1 MNPTPDASPPMTPE
15 RFFGVA
21 LPQIAARQAGVFRAL
36 RGRIV
41 FAIAD
46 HGAWTVQLG
55 NSSQPVR
62 EGASDAVDLSLF
74 LTAEAFDRLIQN
86 SLDLE
91 QAIERKAVGYE
102 GDLGLLEKLGYLL
115 ASGTNADGVQ
125 VDQVSI
131 GMKRV

>member
-1 MNPTPDASPPMTPE
+1 MNPASETLTAMTPE

-21 LPQIAARQAGVFRAL
+21 LPQIAARQAKIFRTM
-36 RGRIV
+36 RGRIA

-55 NSSQPVR
+55 NSAQPVQP
-62 EGASDAVDLSLF
+62 GASDGVELSLF
-74 LTAEAFDRLIQN
+74 FTGEAFARLLQN
-86 SLDLE
+86 TLDVE
-91 QAIERKAVGYE
+91 HAIARKAMGYQ

-115 ASGTNADGVQ
+115 LSGGTADSVQ